1 MHTHAHN
8 PRALPLL
15 GNDLVDVVDDVVE
28 LLVTLALA
36 MAHGELRVDELP
48 ADRHL
53 EGTGFAGFVDLRLE
67 VDFGAKLVGEEGG
80 ESGSEAFVA
89 SAASE
94 ADVDIV
100 LARVTVGVVDL
111 LMAVRVAVTT
121 AAAAVIVLLGAAVAA
136 AAMAVLVTVLVGVGR
151 HDTCWL
157 AAVSLLA
164 GAAPT

>member
-1 MHTHAHN
+1 
-8 PRALPLL
+8 
-15 GNDLVDVVDDVVE
+15 
-28 LLVTLALA
+28 

-80 ESGSEAFVA
+80 ESGGEAFVA

-111 LMAVRVAVTT
+111 LMAVRVAVAT
-121 AAAAVIVLLGAAVAA
+121 AAAAAIIVLLGAAVAA

-164 GAAPT
+164 GCAAPTCDERDTFAEKFATPLG